1 MENRKKI
8 SRRKF
13 LSLSL
18 LGVGG
23 VALISLNPFSKSTPT
38 NWRFFTNDEGVLVD
52 ALAEQIIPTDESMG
66 ARDAGATNFID
77 KQLMG
82 PYFRYQE
89 TYRKGLKAIQETCKT
104 NFKKQFEAL
113 EWEEQTKFL
122 QSMEAGKME
131 GSNWEK
137 GFDKEFFELIR
148 SHTMQSFYG
157 SPRHGGNKNNVSYKM
172 MRLDYPVIIGQNR
185 YKV

>member
-1 MENRKKI
+1 MDSNKKI

-13 LSLSL
+13 LSISV
-18 LGVGG
+18 LGIGG
-23 VALISLNPFSKSTPT
+23 LALISLNPFGKSIQS
-38 NWRFFTNDEGVLVD
+38 NWRFFSNEEGVLVD

-82 PYFRYQE
+82 SYARFQE
-89 TYRKGLKAIQETCKT
+89 TYRKGLKSIQETCKIK
-104 NFKKQFEAL
+104 FKKRFEEL
-113 EWEEQTKFL
+113 EWEEQKTFL
-122 QSMEAGKME
+122 QAMELGKME
-131 GSNWEK
+131 SPIWKE

-157 SPRHGGNKNNVSYKM
+157 SQRHGGNKNNVSYKM
-172 MRLDYPVIIGQNR
+172 IKLDYPVIIGQNR
-185 YKV
+185 YKI